1 MLGTLIA
8 GFFIGIVFVFS
19 ALLNFY
25 LKAQNFEL
33 RKQIKELGK
42 EQADSDAK
50 LQKLAATVQEREKLP
65 YVINISEQVTNTI
78 ADRVCN
84 RVQVIL
90 HSQNE
95 AALAKMS

>member
-1 MLGTLIA
+1 MLAMLIA
-8 GFFIGIVFVFS
+8 GWAIGIVFVFS
-19 ALLNFY
+19 TMLNFY